1 MKKFVLALLAVV
13 LVLGLCTIASADC
26 ITEGVDVENHSS
38 RSFKTYVDPTCTETG
53 KAALKCD
60 ACGAWIG
67 SDLKAVASADKA
79 IQQTVPA
86 LGHSEHPYVQESAT
100 CEDDGIQQINCDR
113 CGIILRTEAI
123 AHEGHKYELVISDN
137 GGDCTTARVVVKAC
151 VNVVNG
157 ITCGEQ
163 KAFTTAAPGHNLEKV
178 DHECKPATC
187 TEPGFDY
194 YICKNP
200 GCDHTET
207 KSKAA
212 IGHDWKKA
220 YTITEATCTTKGL
233 DAEYCANCGETR
245 NTETKAVGHKMSDWT
260 IVHEATCEAEG
271 LKTRYCTNVWCYNGF
286 TQTSATEEAEVIP
299 ARGHKWTAGE
309 VIKAATCTEKGE
321 TLYVCDCRA
330 TKVEEIAAL
339 GHTPDEWTVNA
350 ELGIKVTT
358 CKVCKA
364 ALVEALAPVVPETPA
379 DPDAPAVDKDEDED
393 NNNSEGSGS
402 TTGSGSD
409 ASIPATGDNTSNV
422 PYIMMVA
429 AVAGL
434 VVLVASKR
442 KVNC

>member
-1 MKKFVLALLAVV
+1 MKKFALALLALV
-13 LVLGLCTIASADC
+13 LVLGLC
-26 ITEGVDVENHSS
+26 
-38 RSFKTYVDPTCTETG
+38 
-53 KAALKCD
+53 
-60 ACGAWIG
+60 
-67 SDLKAVASADKA
+67 AVASAADYCDGPCTWKKEVVSA
-79 IQQTVPA
+79 ATCLEDEVYKYVCTKCDNEQAEVVNVGSA
-86 LGHSEHPYVQESAT
+86 LGHHASPYIEESAT
-100 CEDDGIQQINCDR
+100 CEDDGIAITKCDR
-113 CGIILRTEAI
+113 CGVILGTAPIEATGHNYTVVVSATE
-123 AHEGHKYELVISDN
+123 GN
-137 GGDCTTARVVVKAC
+137 CTTDTVIVLAC
-151 VNVVNG
+151 SNVVNG
-157 ITCGEQ
+157 ITCGA
-163 KAFTTAAPGHNLEKV
+163 KTTEVIEAEGHDLEKIG
-178 DHECKPATC
+178 HECKPVTC
-187 TEPGFDY
+187 EEDGFDY
-194 YICKNP
+194 FICKNE

-207 KSKAA
+207 KSIKHE
-212 IGHDWKKA
+212 GHKWADKDVIK
-220 YTITEATCTTKGL
+220 EATCTA
-233 DAEYCANCGETR
+233 DGEKSQVCSKCNATQ
-245 NTETKAVGHKMSDWT
+245 NVATKAVGHKMTDWT
-260 IVHEATCEAEG
+260 IVHEASCEAEG
-271 LKTRYCTNVWCYNGF
+271 LKTRYCSNKWCYNGF

-379 DPDAPAVDKDEDED
+379 DPDAPAEDEDED